1 MLRAVPSKK
10 EYEMISKTIIALAA
24 IGTIASSA
32 PAALTIITGATV
44 GIVSSSTP
52 ASAAQCGPRV
62 SVTGNAATGA
72 IFKLKKR
79 RAERR
84 AERAWRGFVAGE
96 KGGSIFAKF
105 TDTSHPA
112 FGLGTRFADLDNA
125 KKVVMN
131 CKGGSKMR
139 CTVTATPCAR

>member
-1 MLRAVPSKK
+1 
-10 EYEMISKTIIALAA
+10 MIRKTLIALAA
-24 IGTIASSA
+24 ISTLAGSA

-44 GIVSSSTP
+44 AIVSTSTP